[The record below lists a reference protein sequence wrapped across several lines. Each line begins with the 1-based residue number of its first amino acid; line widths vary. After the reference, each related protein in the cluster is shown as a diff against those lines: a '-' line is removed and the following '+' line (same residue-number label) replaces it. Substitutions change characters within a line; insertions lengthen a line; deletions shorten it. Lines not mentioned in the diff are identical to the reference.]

1 MVLAFDLMKG
11 GDVLSYL
18 SRRGPLAADCALPE
32 SQAKAVFLQV
42 LSGLEYSHK
51 NMIIHRDLKLENLL

>member
-1 MVLAFDLMKG
+1 MKG

-18 SRRGPLAADCALPE
+18 CRRGHRAADCALPE
-32 SQAKAVFLQV
+32 SKAKGVFLQV

-51 NMIIHRDLKLENLL
+51 NLIIHRDLKLENML